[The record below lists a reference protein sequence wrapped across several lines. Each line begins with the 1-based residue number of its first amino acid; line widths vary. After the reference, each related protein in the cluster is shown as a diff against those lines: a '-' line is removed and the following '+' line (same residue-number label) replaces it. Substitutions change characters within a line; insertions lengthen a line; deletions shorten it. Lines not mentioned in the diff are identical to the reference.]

1 MENVFRGNLVD
12 LVNHRIFPA
21 EVTVREGCIASIR
34 EVDEVFSTY
43 LAPGFV
49 DAHVH
54 VESSL
59 LIPTE
64 FARLA
69 VRHGT
74 VATVSD
80 PHEIAN
86 VLGLEGVEFMLRNAA
101 KTPLKIFFGAP
112 SCVPATPFE
121 TAGASLGVVEV
132 EQLLQKDQILYL
144 SEMMNFP
151 GVVNGDVEVHEK
163 LRLARLYGKPV
174 DGHAP
179 GLRGEGLRR
188 YVEAGIRNDHECFT
202 LEEAMEKREQGMKI
216 VIREGSA
223 AKNFDELL
231 PLLREFPKDCL
242 FCTDDMHLD
251 NLELGHINRLVA
263 RSVAGGV
270 DALVALRVASVQAVE
285 HYGLPVGF
293 LREGDP
299 ADFVELTD
307 LVSFD
312 VRRTILE
319 GEVVAE
325 NGQTFLPSVKEAPVN
340 KFAAAEVG
348 AADLTIKFTK
358 DPPAQ
363 VRVIEAL
370 ENQLV
375 TQEQVVQPKV
385 REKEIVTDPTRDIL
399 KLVVHNR
406 YRPAKPAVALAK
418 GFGLHRGAIASSVG
432 HDSHNLLA
440 VGVDD
445 QSLARA
451 LEVLRQHGG
460 GLVACDAGGEEAF
473 FPLPVAGLMTNQ
485 DAFSS
490 VRDYQRV
497 EELAHRLGSPLR
509 APFMTLSFM
518 ALLVIPDLKL
528 SDQGLF
534 DGRSF
539 SFVPIISC

>member
-1 MENVFRGNLVD
+1 MEETFQGNLVD
-12 LVNHRIFPA
+12 LMAGRIFPA
-21 EVTVREGCIASIR
+21 EVSVEDGKISSIR
-34 EVDEVFSTY
+34 EVSGDFQTY

-69 VRHGT
+69 VKHGT

-86 VLGLEGVEFMLRNAA
+86 VLGLEGVEFMLKNAS
-101 KTPLKIFFGAP
+101 KTPLNIFFGAP

-121 TAGASLGVVEV
+121 TAGASLGVKEV
-132 EQLLQKDQILYL
+132 EELLQREEIYYL

-151 GVVNGDVEVHEK
+151 GVVKGDPEVFEK
-163 LRLARLYGKPV
+163 LRLAKRYGKPV

-179 GLRGEGLRR
+179 GLRGEDLQK
-188 YVEAGIRNDHECFT
+188 YAEAGICNDHECFT
-202 LEEAMEKREQGMKI
+202 LAEAEEKRRLGMKI
-216 VIREGSA
+216 AIREGSA
-223 AKNFDELL
+223 AKNFDELF
-231 PLLREFPKDCL
+231 PLLLNNPEDCL

-263 RSVAGGV
+263 RAVKGGV
-270 DALVALRVASVQAVE
+270 DPLVAMRVASVQAVE
-285 HYGLPVGF
+285 HYGLPVGL

-299 ADFVELTD
+299 ADFIELAD
-307 LVSFD
+307 LSSFE
-312 VRRTILE
+312 VRRTILR
-319 GEVVAE
+319 GKVVAE
-325 NGQTFLPSVKEAPVN
+325 KGETVLPPAKETPIN
-340 KFAAAEVG
+340 NFAAAQVRI
-348 AADLTIKFTK
+348 ADMALKFEGI
-358 DPPAQ
+358 PPEK
-363 VRVIEAL
+363 VRVIEAI

-375 TQEQVVQPKV
+375 TKELWVQPKV
-385 REKEIVTDPTRDIL
+385 GGNEILTDTNEDIL

-406 YRPAKPAVALAK
+406 YQPAKPAVALVT
-418 GFGLHRGAIASSVG
+418 GFGLKKGAIASSVG

-445 QSLARA
+445 SSLVRA
-451 LEVLRQHGG
+451 LEILRRNGG
-460 GLVACDAGGEEAF
+460 GLVACEAHGEEAF

-485 DAFSS
+485 EAFSA
-490 VRDYQRV
+490 VKDYQKV
-497 EELAHRLGSPLR
+497 EKEAHRFGSFQR

-518 ALLVIPDLKL
+518 ALLVIPELKL
-528 SDQGLF
+528 SDKGLF

-539 SFVPIISC
+539 NFVSLS

>member
-1 MENVFRGNLVD
+1 MEKIFQGNLVD
-12 LVNHRIFPA
+12 LENRRIFPA
-21 EVTVREGCIASIR
+21 EVAVREGCIASIR
-34 EVDEVFSTY
+34 EVDETFSTY
-43 LAPGFV
+43 LSPGFV

-69 VRHGT
+69 VLHGT

-121 TAGASLGVVEV
+121 TAGASLGVAEI

-144 SEMMNFP
+144 SEVMNFP
-151 GVVNGDVEVHEK
+151 GVINGDAEVLEK
-163 LRLARLYGKPV
+163 LRLARQYGKPV

-179 GLRGEGLRR
+179 GLRGQGLQR
-188 YVEAGIRNDHECFT
+188 YIEAGIRNDHECFT
-202 LEEAMEKREQGMKI
+202 LEEALEKREKGMKI

-231 PLLREFPKDCL
+231 PLLREFPEDCL

-251 NLELGHINRLVA
+251 NLELGHINRLVVRA
-263 RSVAGGV
+263 VAGGV
-270 DALVALRVASVQAVE
+270 DPLVALRVASVQAVE
-285 HYGLPVGF
+285 HYGLPVGL

-312 VRRTILE
+312 VQRTILG

-325 NGQTFLPSVKEAPVN
+325 KGQSLLPSVKEEPVN
-340 KFAAAEVG
+340 RFAAAEVG
-348 AADLTIKFTK
+348 KADLAITFTQEA
-358 DPPAQ
+358 PPQ

-375 TQEQVVQPKV
+375 TREQFYRPAV
-385 REKEIVTDPTRDIL
+385 RAKEIVADSARDLL

-406 YRPAKPAVALAK
+406 YAPAKPAVALVK
-418 GFGLHRGAIASSVG
+418 GFGLQRGAIASSVG
-432 HDSHNLLA
+432 HDSHNILA

-445 QSLARA
+445 ESLLQAI
-451 LEVLRQHGG
+451 ETLRQHGG
-460 GLVACDAGGEEAF
+460 GLAACDAGNEEAF
-473 FPLPVAGLMTNQ
+473 FPLPVAGLMSHR
-485 DAFSS
+485 DAFGA
-490 VRDYQRV
+490 VRDYQKV
-497 EELAHRLGSPLR
+497 EQLAHRLGSPLR

-528 SDQGLF
+528 SDRGLF

-539 SFVPIISC
+539 SFVPLLAD